1 MVKMKQLLEAGV
13 HFGHQTRKWN
23 PKMSGYIF
31 AARNNIHVI
40 DLQKTVKNIEEAVKF
55 VRELVSKN
63 GRLLF
68 VGTKPQAA
76 EIIKEEAKRCG
87 AFYVSERWWGGM
99 LTNFSTIR
107 KSVERFKEMERVEQE
122 GFKGY
127 TKKEIVGFKREKS
140 KLEKGLSGIVDMEDL
155 PDAIFIVDIIE
166 EKIAVAEASKL
177 GIPMVALVDTN
188 ADPELIDY
196 IIPGNDDAIRSIK
209 LITKVIADAVVE
221 AKDMKLK
228 GAIPKEETEDLKE
241 EDINIE
247 AEDRVST
254 AVEGEDERSDFGL

>member
-23 PKMSGYIF
+23 PKMSEYIF
-31 AARNNIHVI
+31 ASRNNIHVI
-40 DLQKTVKNIEEAVKF
+40 DLQKTVKGIEEAVKF
-55 VRELVSKN
+55 VRELVSKD
-63 GRLLF
+63 GKFLF
-68 VGTKPQAA
+68 VGTKSQAA

-107 KSVERFKEMERVEQE
+107 KSVERLKEMDKIEQE
-122 GFKGY
+122 GLKGY

-140 KLEKGLSGIVDMEDL
+140 KLERGLSGIKDMEDL
-155 PDAIFIVDIIE
+155 PDAVFIVDIIE
-166 EKIAVAEASKL
+166 EEIAVAEASKL
-177 GIPMVALVDTN
+177 GIPIVALVDTN
-188 ADPELIDY
+188 ADPDLINC
-196 IIPGNDDAIRSIK
+196 IIPGNDDAIRSLK
-209 LITKVIADAVVE
+209 LITKVVADAIIE
-221 AKDMKLK
+221 AKDMKEK
-228 GAIPKEETEDLKE
+228 GAMSKDEKEDLKE
-241 EDINIE
+241 EEMKSE